1 MMQRESGMSA
11 GEERL
16 ETPSWLVP
24 VLDRFERVGYFE
36 DHEIA
41 GHISEAI
48 TKAESATE
56 VEKNA
61 ANAERWAFQFL
72 PQDSGEPS
80 CWKTHFGPSM
90 EMADARLPDIS
101 WINPAVIAYWTE
113 RMAQAK
119 HPLLRARYADLVWD
133 LSKAACNLK
142 PPIEAARTAVDGYAA
157 CAGLADSDSAIA
169 VSDKLQRALKIALS
183 VGDKPRADKIRD
195 ALFDLFSRVDETW
208 GWLTL
213 FDIVEEHNK
222 IEFSSTQIDSMI
234 AGLES
239 YVTTI
244 AAKSD
249 GGEPGPVFS
258 VAGRLINHYQ
268 RLGRK
273 ADAERVVLASG
284 QAVERRSA
292 SANHTVAHFWLDQVF
307 RFYRVNGLDS
317 EAERVQIFAR
327 QRGEKA
333 EGEMKSIA
341 VEVEIPADEFE
352 KFLNGI
358 TEGGLDQA
366 LTNIAVYFVPDP
378 HELRA
383 TSEKLRKQS
392 PLASMIPVAKVSEG
406 QVVGNIGAGDSDP
419 EGALLH
425 DISKAIDYAMP
436 FLEKAFDRA
445 RARYSATPEQVVELL
460 FESPAFTVRFQGII
474 KLGVE
479 AYFAGD
485 HPKAIHL
492 LVPQIENALRFLL
505 TLLGRPANKAR
516 RGDPA
521 SMTEKTLTDILEHE
535 PVIKWMLG
543 EPAHAYLLSFLAD
556 PRGRNLRNRMSHG
569 LMAAEEFNRGISD
582 RVLHILLM
590 LGTIRR
596 KGAAEARPDE
606 PEGEAIFPD

>member
-1 MMQRESGMSA
+1 MSA
-11 GEERL
+11 GGEKL
-16 ETPSWLVP
+16 ETPVWVAE
-24 VLDRFERVGYFE
+24 VLDRFERSSCFE
-36 DHEIA
+36 DYDIA

-56 VEKNA
+56 AEKKA

-80 CWKTHFGPSM
+80 CWKTHFGPDM
-90 EMADARLPDIS
+90 EMGDARVPDIA
-101 WINPAVIAYWTE
+101 WIDRSIVSYWTE

-157 CAGLADSDSAIA
+157 CVGLADADSAIA
-169 VSDKLQRALKIALS
+169 VSDKLQRALRIALS
-183 VGDKPRADKIRD
+183 VGDQARADKIHN
-195 ALFDLFSRVDETW
+195 ALFDLFSKVGETW
-208 GWLTL
+208 GWVTL
-213 FDIVEEHNK
+213 FDIVEEQAK
-222 IEFSSTQIDSMI
+222 IKLSATQVDSMI
-234 AGLES
+234 GALES
-239 YVTTI
+239 YIATI
-244 AAKSD
+244 AANPE
-249 GGEPGPVFS
+249 GEEPGPVFR
-258 VAGRLINHYQ
+258 VASRLVNHYQ

-307 RFYRVNGLDS
+307 RFYRVNGLES
-317 EAERVQIFAR
+317 EIERIQILAR

-333 EGEMKSIA
+333 EGEMKAVA
-341 VEVEIPADEFE
+341 VEVEISPDELE
-352 KFLNGI
+352 KFLSGI

-366 LTNIAVYFVPDP
+366 LSNISGYFVPDP
-378 HELRA
+378 DELRA
-383 TSEKLRKQS
+383 TSKELRKQF
-392 PLASMIPVAKVSEG
+392 PLASMVPIAKVSEG
-406 QVVGNIGAGDSDP
+406 QVVGNIGSGDSDP

-425 DISKAIDYAMP
+425 DISKAIGYAMP
-436 FLEKAFDRA
+436 FLEKALARA
-445 RARYSATPEQVVELL
+445 RERYSATPEQIVEFL
-460 FESPAFTVRFQGII
+460 FKSPAFTVRFQGII

-505 TLLGRPANKAR
+505 TLLGRPANKPR
-516 RGDPA
+516 RGDPS

-535 PVIKWMLG
+535 PVIMEMLG
-543 EPAHAYLLSFLAD
+543 EAAHVYLLSFLAD

-569 LMAAEEFNRGISD
+569 LMAAEEFNGGTSD

-596 KGAAEARPDE
+596 KEPPGARPGE
-606 PEGEAIFPD
+606 PEGKATPPG

>member
-1 MMQRESGMSA
+1 MSA
-11 GEERL
+11 EEERL

-36 DHEIA
+36 DYFIA

-48 TKAESATE
+48 TKAESTTE
-56 VEKNA
+56 AEKKA
-61 ANAERWAFQFL
+61 ANAERWAFQL
-72 PQDSGEPS
+72 SPQDSGEPS

-90 EMADARLPDIS
+90 EMGDARVPDIT

-133 LSKAACNLK
+133 LSKVACNLK

-157 CAGLADSDSAIA
+157 CAGLAEADSTIA

-183 VGDKPRADKIRD
+183 VGDKPRADNIRN
-195 ALFDLFSRVDETW
+195 ALFDLFSRVNETW

-213 FDIVEEHNK
+213 FDIVEEQTK
-222 IEFSSTQIDSMI
+222 IKFSSTQTDSMI

-244 AAKSD
+244 AAKPE
-249 GGEPGPVFS
+249 GEEPGPVFS
-258 VAGRLINHYQ
+258 VAGRLINYYQ
-268 RLGRK
+268 RLGGK
-273 ADAERVVLASG
+273 ANAERVILASG

-307 RFYRVNGLDS
+307 RFYRVHGFDV
-317 EAERVQIFAR
+317 EAERIQILAR

-333 EGEMKSIA
+333 EGEMKSVA
-341 VEVEIPADEFE
+341 VELEIPPEDLE
-352 KFLNGI
+352 KFLSGI

-366 LTNIAVYFVPDP
+366 LTNIAGYFVPNPD
-378 HELRA
+378 ELRA
-383 TSEKLRKQS
+383 TSEKLRKQF
-392 PLASMIPVAKVSEG
+392 PLASMIPITKVSEG
-406 QVVGNIGAGDSDP
+406 QVVGNIGTVDSDP

-425 DISKAIDYAMP
+425 EISKAIGYAMP
-436 FLEKAFDRA
+436 FLEKALDRA
-445 RARYSATPEQVVELL
+445 RERYSATPEQIVGFLSK
-460 FESPAFTVRFQGII
+460 SPAFTVRFQGII

-492 LVPQIENALRFLL
+492 LVPQIESALRFLL

-516 RGDPA
+516 RGDLS

-535 PVIKWMLG
+535 PVIKGMMG
-543 EPAHAYLLSFLAD
+543 EAAHVYVLSFLAD

-596 KGAAEARPDE
+596 KETTEARPDE
-606 PEGEAIFPD
+606 PGGEATSPN